1 MKITIARRISQLFF
15 LLLFFW
21 LCLVMTLGEQWWELR
36 GWPVNLFLNLDPL
49 TGMGMLLSTGTLYS
63 GLLWGLVTVVLT
75 LVLGRFFCGWLCPF
89 GTLHQAIGYLAH
101 RKKNPAQRAKHNRPS
116 RWQNFK
122 YLILLVFL
130 GATLAGG
137 LFSHRPTV
145 EGSLLT
151 GLLDPI
157 PLMHRSVNLFLLPLA
172 DGFSPGTRFYAG
184 TASIALVFVAA
195 LGMNLWRPRFYCRFV
210 CPLGALLGLL
220 SRYCLYRIGK
230 TWDECAHCMLCE
242 SNCEGACAPAG
253 TIRVHE
259 CVLCMNCLHGCFHD
273 RIRYQPWPSAS
284 GQQVGPDRSRRE
296 LVFSLAGGVL
306 LIPGLRLSGAVG
318 PNWDPHRIRPP
329 GALPEAAFLSRC
341 IQCGQCMRICP
352 TNVIHPAGLRAG
364 PEGVWTPV
372 LNFRVGTSGCQFNCI
387 ACGQVC
393 PTAAIRP
400 LSLAERQGKGAFEK
414 RGPVR
419 IGMAFVDQGRCLP
432 WAMDRPCIVCQE
444 NCPVSP
450 KAIKTQVHFAE
461 FARCPVRAVQAKTLE
476 LGGEPLPPDRL
487 GTGDYFCR
495 FGEQRRRI
503 LANTAHGL
511 TLQSAWDR
519 PPAASDSVAIL
530 IRLQRP
536 VVDPSRCIGC
546 GVCEHECPVQGR
558 PAIRVTAEN
567 QSREPTHGILLG

>member
-1 MKITIARRISQLFF
+1 MKITIARRISQIFF
-15 LLLFFW
+15 VLLFFW

-49 TGMGMLLSTGTLYS
+49 TGIATLLSTGTLYS

-75 LVLGRFFCGWLCPF
+75 ILLGRFFCGWICPF

-101 RKKNPAQRAKHNRPS
+101 RKKNPGQKAKRNRPS

-122 YLILLVFL
+122 YLILLFFL

-145 EGSLLT
+145 EGGLLT

-157 PLMHRSVNLFLLPLA
+157 ALMHRSLNLFLLPLA
-172 DGFSPGTRFYAG
+172 DGFSAGTRFYAG
-184 TASIALVFVAA
+184 TGAIGLVFVIA
-195 LGMNLWRPRFYCRFV
+195 LGMNLWIPRFYCRFV

-220 SRYCLYRIGK
+220 SRFCLYRIGK
-230 TWDECAHCMLCE
+230 AWDECTHCMLCE
-242 SNCEGACAPAG
+242 SDCEGACAPAG

-273 RIRYQPWPSAS
+273 LIRYQPWPSAS
-284 GQQVGPDRSRRE
+284 GQQVGPDISRRE
-296 LVFSLAGGVL
+296 LVLSLAGGAL
-306 LIPGLRLSGAVG
+306 LIPGLRLGGGLG
-318 PNWDPHRIRPP
+318 PNWDPKQIRPP

-352 TNVIHPAGLRAG
+352 TNVIHPAGILAG
-364 PEGVWTPV
+364 LEGVWTPV

-400 LSLAERQGKGAFEK
+400 LSLAERQGKGEFEK

-461 FARCPVRAVQAKTLE
+461 FARRPVRRAPAKSLE
-476 LGGEPLPPDRL
+476 LGGEPLPSDAL
-487 GTGDYFCR
+487 GTGDYFAR
-495 FGEQRRRI
+495 FREQRRRI
-503 LANTAHGL
+503 LANTAHTL

-519 PPAASDSVAIL
+519 PPAPGDGVAIV
-530 IRLQRP
+530 IKLQRP
-536 VVDPSRCIGC
+536 VVDPGQCIGC
-546 GVCEHECPVQGR
+546 GVCEHECPIQGK

-567 QSREPTHGILLG
+567 QSREPAHGILL